1 MKLVNAFSAAAIALA
16 GLMTV
21 AAAQSGPVATACKD
35 DIPQFCAGKEHGPPE
50 HAVRT
55 CLEANKDKVSAVCK
69 EALETTGGGRP

>member
-1 MKLVNAFSAAAIALA
+1 MEFVNAFSAAAIALA

-35 DIPQFCAGKEHGPPE
+35 DIPKFCAGKEHGPPE